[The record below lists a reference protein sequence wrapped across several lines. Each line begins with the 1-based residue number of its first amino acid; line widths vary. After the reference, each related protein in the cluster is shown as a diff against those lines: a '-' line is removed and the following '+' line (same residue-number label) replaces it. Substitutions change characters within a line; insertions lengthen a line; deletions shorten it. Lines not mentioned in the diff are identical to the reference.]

1 MEWLKRWISNR
12 QNVSNSTEETNVP
25 VTEGPGTKL
34 IQTENGTVMRV
45 PVDQDLP
52 GSTTIQTDLEPK
64 ENEVNYDIIPKEESI
79 RQGETA
85 KAKWLYDTRNSP
97 AAKAFGN
104 SEEANERRWALQQKH
119 RDFKAHRKAKTL
131 AEFAKKYP
139 QSQTAKERNIRNKIP
154 TSLEMDY

>member
-45 PVDQDLP
+45 PVDQDLS

-64 ENEVNYDIIPKEESI
+64 ENEINYDIIPKKENI

-97 AAKAFGN
+97 AAKAGVF
-104 SEEANERRWALQQKH
+104 SDDQRWALQQKH
-119 RDFKAHRKAKTL
+119 KDFKAHRKAKTL

-139 QSQTAKERNIRNKIP
+139 QSQTAKERAMNNRILTP
-154 TSLEMDY
+154 MDMDY

>member
-1 MEWLKRWISNR
+1 MEWLKRWIANR
-12 QNVSNSTEETNVP
+12 QNASNSANVP
-25 VTEGPGTKL
+25 VTEGSGTKL

-45 PVDQDLP
+45 PVDQDLS

-64 ENEVNYDIIPKEESI
+64 ENEINYDIIPKDENI
-79 RQGETA
+79 REAETE

-97 AAKAFGN
+97 AAKAGVFTDD
-104 SEEANERRWALQQKH
+104 ERWALQQKH

-139 QSQTAKERNIRNKIP
+139 NSVTARK
-154 TSLEMDY
+154 Y